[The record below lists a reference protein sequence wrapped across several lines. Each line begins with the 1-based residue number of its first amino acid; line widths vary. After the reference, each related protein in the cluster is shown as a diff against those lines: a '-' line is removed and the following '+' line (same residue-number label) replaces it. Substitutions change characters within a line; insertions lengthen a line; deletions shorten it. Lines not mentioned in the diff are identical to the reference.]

1 VGPSRNGAKLG
12 CRNQYGHRYAL
23 VLDTDISGAF
33 DPVGVVS
40 GPFDPAGVAAVTPG
54 RVGLVNDLGPPDA
67 RRGPCQEEKAAPL
80 WAVRETTRTAWVNPI
95 RSGSYPAPSAAP
107 NINDRTA

>member
-1 VGPSRNGAKLG
+1 MGPSRNGAKLG

-54 RVGLVNDLGPPDA
+54 RVGLVNDLGPPTQGA
-67 RRGPCQEEKAAPL
+67 VLVRRKKPH
-80 WAVRETTRTAWVNPI
+80 
-95 RSGSYPAPSAAP
+95 RSGRCGRPRAP
-107 NINDRTA
+107 RG